1 MTFSSERPIGIIYQH
16 NTQFNP
22 LFDKLAGFGISF
34 EVIDPAAQLFN
45 PATEKKRSGLVFTD
59 LSSPPYLSQNTL
71 GITQAA
77 EYLKQLEKTLDYSNL
92 QIVNG
97 HRVVEVFASKA
108 RQLGLLASLGLPIPA
123 TRVVSSSDQ
132 LLAAANELR
141 FPILIKN
148 NGLKEHGPVKRY
160 ESVSQLITAL
170 INNDLLLGGG
180 KTLVLQEYIHSA
192 DSTVIRAEVLR
203 REVSFARK
211 ITHTWSAEEK
221 WALEAEATV
230 VEIPYEVERQIE
242 KIAQTIGLD
251 SGSVEY
257 VVDSQNKVYFYGI
270 GPHTSTLS
278 IKTQGLR
285 FDPNEKLAEFLEEQL
300 VAARDT
306 GVIDF
311 AKNY

>member
-1 MTFSSERPIGIIYQH
+1 MTFSSEHPIGIIYQH

-34 EVIDPAAQLFN
+34 EIIDPGTQLFD
-45 PATEKKRSGLVFTD
+45 PAVERKRSGLVFTD
-59 LSSPPYLSQNTL
+59 LSSPPYLSQNAL
-71 GITQAA
+71 GISQAS

-92 QIVNG
+92 QVVNG
-97 HRVVEVFASKA
+97 HRVVEVFSSKA
-108 RQLGLLASLGLPIPA
+108 RQLALFSSLGLPIPA
-123 TRVVSSSDQ
+123 TRVISSSDQ

-148 NGLKEHGPVKRY
+148 NGLKEHGPVRRY

-170 INNDLLLGGG
+170 INNDIALGGG
-180 KTLVLQEYIHSA
+180 KTILLQEFIHSA
-192 DSTVIRAEVLR
+192 DSTVVRAEVLR

-211 ITHTWSAEEK
+211 ISNTWSTEEQ

-230 VEIPYEVERQIE
+230 IDIPYEIERQIE
-242 KIAQTIGLD
+242 RIAQTIGLD
-251 SGSVEY
+251 TGSVEY
-257 VVDSQNKVYFYGI
+257 VVDAQKRIFFFGI

>member
-1 MTFSSERPIGIIYQH
+1 MTLSSQQPIGIIYQH

-22 LFDKLAGFGISF
+22 VFDRLAGFGIPF
-34 EVIDPAAQLFN
+34 EVIDPATQLFN

-71 GITQAA
+71 GVTQAA

-92 QIVNG
+92 QVVNG

-108 RQLGLLASLGLPIPA
+108 RQLGLLASLGLTIPA

-170 INNDLLLGGG
+170 INNDVQLGGG
-180 KTLVLQEYIHSA
+180 KTLLLQEYIQST
-192 DSTVIRAEVLR
+192 DSTVVRAEILR

-211 ITHTWSAEEK
+211 ISYTWSAEEQ
-221 WALEAEATV
+221 WALEAEAAV
-230 VEIPYEVERQIE
+230 IEIPYEIERQIE
-242 KIAQTIGLD
+242 KIAQAIGLD
-251 SGSVEY
+251 TGSVEY
-257 VVDSQNKVYFYGI
+257 VVDSQKRVYFYGI

-278 IKTQGLR
+278 INTKGLR

-311 AKNY
+311 TKNY

>member
-1 MTFSSERPIGIIYQH
+1 MTFSSEHPIGIIYQH

-22 LFDKLAGFGISF
+22 LFDKLAGFGIPF

-45 PATEKKRSGLVFTD
+45 PATEKKRSGLVFAD
-59 LSSPPYLSQNTL
+59 LSSPPYLSQNAL
-71 GITQAA
+71 GISQAT

-92 QIVNG
+92 QVVNG
-97 HRVVEVFASKA
+97 HRVVEIFASKA
-108 RQLGLLASLGLPIPA
+108 RQLRLFASLGLHIPA

-170 INNDLLLGGG
+170 INNDVQLGGG
-180 KTLVLQEYIHSA
+180 KTVLLQEYITSV
-192 DSTVIRAEVLR
+192 DSTVVRAEVLR

-211 ITHTWSAEEK
+211 ISYTWSAEEQ
-221 WALEAEATV
+221 WALEAEASV
-230 VEIPYEVERQIE
+230 IDIPYEIERQIE
-242 KIAQTIGLD
+242 RIAQVIGLD
-251 SGSVEY
+251 TGSVEY
-257 VVDSQNKVYFYGI
+257 VVDAQKHVYFYGI
-270 GPHTSTLS
+270 GPHTSTSS